1 MRTHFDNLTLKASRV
16 IRHWWLYMSCG
27 ILCMVA
33 GIAVFI
39 FPMESYMTMGLLFGI
54 LMLFVG
60 AAQLIVAS
68 SSGNYLAMK
77 GYVIVGGI
85 LDLIMG
91 IILCI
96 NPAVSL
102 VLMPVLLGIWMLYHS
117 FMIMAFGG
125 DMETFRIDGS
135 GWTIAGGALL
145 MLLSIFVL
153 VNPMSAG
160 VATVV
165 TLAGVGLIVFG
176 LLLCVLSFKL
186 KDLHRVLDDDI

>member
-16 IRHWWLYMSCG
+16 IRHWWLYMLCG

-165 TLAGVGLIVFG
+165 TLVGVGLIVFG

>member
-16 IRHWWLYMSCG
+16 IRHWWLYMLCG

-91 IILCI
+91 IILSI